1 MKIEVDARDF
11 LENLDRIRDKVV
23 DAWADSGDEF
33 RRLTPVLSGNAR
45 RNTRYNDNR
54 KEITAEY
61 PYGAVLDEGYSKK
74 APNGMT
80 SPTLTYFEQQLGR
93 IVR

>member
-1 MKIEVDARDF
+1 MKIEVNARDF
-11 LENLDRIRDKVV
+11 LLDLDRMRDDIV
-23 DAWADSGDEF
+23 DAWADSSDEF

-54 KEITAEY
+54 KQITAEY
-61 PYGAVLDEGYSKK
+61 PYGAVLDDGYSKK

-80 SPTLTYFEQQLGR
+80 VPTLTFFEQKIQR

>member
-11 LENLDRIRDKVV
+11 LHNLDLMREDIL
-23 DAWADSGDEF
+23 DAWAESGDEF
-33 RRLTPVLSGNAR
+33 RKLTPVLSGNAR

-54 KEITAEY
+54 KQITAEY
-61 PYGAVLDEGYSKK
+61 PYGAVLDDGYSKK
-74 APNGMT
+74 APNGMST
-80 SPTLTYFEQQLGR
+80 PTLTFFEQKIQR

>member
-1 MKIEVDARDF
+1 
-11 LENLDRIRDKVV
+11 
-23 DAWADSGDEF
+23 
-33 RRLTPVLSGNAR
+33 VLSGNAR